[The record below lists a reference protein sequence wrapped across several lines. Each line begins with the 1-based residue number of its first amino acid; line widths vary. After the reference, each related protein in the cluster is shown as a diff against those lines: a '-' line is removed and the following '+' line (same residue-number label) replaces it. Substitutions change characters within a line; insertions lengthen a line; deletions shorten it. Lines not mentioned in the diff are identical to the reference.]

1 MPRLHE
7 QKRERESSF
16 NQKTLKHKIHDLLDD
31 DLMQNLD
38 VKGVKHP
45 SFHCIL
51 CNWIEREFAVT
62 LTIDPLSTYLGWHGP
77 FIFLFDSNYFHFIL
91 FLLNSKRKL

>member
-16 NQKTLKHKIHDLLDD
+16 NQKTLNHKIHDLLDD

-45 SFHCIL
+45 SSHRIFMQR
-51 CNWIEREFAVT
+51 IERESWV
-62 LTIDPLSTYLGWHGP
+62 SH
-77 FIFLFDSNYFHFIL
+77 
-91 FLLNSKRKL
+91 